1 MAKAKV
7 AMTSIEALQGC
18 LQNKCQYAE
27 TLECNS
33 THLPMEVQG
42 IGGHE
47 ERDRIILDN
56 QVYKFC
62 LLPGM
67 EEVFYATGIKKKPT
81 CQCPSARVKMPTGFL
96 GFGVPRV
103 GV

>member
-1 MAKAKV
+1 MPAKE
-7 AMTSIEALQGC
+7 MSICRDARVQ
-18 LQNKCQYAE
+18 QYAP
-27 TLECNS
+27 
-33 THLPMEVQG
+33 PMEVQG

-47 ERDRIILDN
+47 ERDKIILDN
-56 QVYKFC
+56 QMYKFC
-62 LLPGM
+62 LLHGK

-81 CQCPSARVKMPTGFL
+81 CRCPSARVNMSTGFL